1 MKFPITRESLQTF
14 NIEKEKKE
22 IDDITIKEHINSVV
36 NEICQELENLFLWE
50 KSTIYINDP
59 REDAHKK
66 LMNEK
71 RFIWKGLVNIT
82 TPTFSGPSIDV
93 KASVLIPLLVVKL
106 AETFIGCDII
116 IDPLKTYLIID
127 WS

>member
-1 MKFPITRESLQTF
+1 MKFPITRESLQTI

-22 IDDITIKEHINSVV
+22 IDDIAIKEHINSVV

-66 LMNEK
+66 LINEK
-71 RFIWKGLVNIT
+71 
-82 TPTFSGPSIDV
+82 
-93 KASVLIPLLVVKL
+93 
-106 AETFIGCDII
+106 
-116 IDPLKTYLIID
+116 
-127 WS
+127 